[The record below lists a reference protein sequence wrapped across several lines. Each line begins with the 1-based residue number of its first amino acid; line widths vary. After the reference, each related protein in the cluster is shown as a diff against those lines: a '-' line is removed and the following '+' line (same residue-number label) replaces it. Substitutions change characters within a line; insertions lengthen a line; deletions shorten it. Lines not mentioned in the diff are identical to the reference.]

1 MYMFSDLMFMYMIAS
16 CAISLKREKYC
27 EPYKTQEYILCAVY
41 AIIPTCGVKHS
52 NILKGKLLMY
62 FLHIS
67 EYKSHIHVT

>member
-1 MYMFSDLMFMYMIAS
+1 MFSDLMYMIAS

-52 NILKGKLLMY
+52 NILKGKL
-62 FLHIS
+62 
-67 EYKSHIHVT
+67 